1 MLKLNSSFKY
11 YSLLIAIVFSVN
23 TIAQVKKVNA
33 PAPVYPV
40 PTAKQLA
47 WHQMEMNAFIH
58 FTTNTFT
65 DKEWGYG
72 DESNSVFNPTNV
84 DANQWA
90 KTLKDAGF
98 KMIILTTKHHDGFCL
113 WPSKFTEHS
122 IKNSP
127 YKNGKGDIVK
137 ETSEAAKKSGLK
149 FGVYLS
155 PWDRNRADYGQAS
168 YVTYYR
174 NQLKELFTQYGK
186 VTEMWF
192 DGANGGDGFYGGANE
207 KRKIDGKT
215 FYQWPAT
222 LKLIRS
228 IQPNVVFFSDAG
240 PDIRWVGN
248 EQGKAGRTNWN
259 NISTDTLY
267 AGKSGIENLLNTGV
281 AEGKNWVPAEVDVSI
296 RPGWF
301 YHAKED
307 NLVKTPEKLFE
318 IYLSSVGRG
327 SNLLLNVPPDRT
339 GQFHANDVSSLQ
351 GFASILKKELGINLA
366 KKAII
371 KADSYRGKAISFSA
385 KNLTDGNKDSYW
397 TTNDDVKTAQLE
409 INLGSKQMVKYILL
423 QEYVRLGQ
431 RVKAFS
437 IDVWK
442 DGNWQTVA
450 TETTIG
456 YKRIV
461 KISPEQTDKIRVNI
475 LDSKA
480 CPVLSN
486 IEVY

>member
-1 MLKLNSSFKY
+1 MLKLNISIKNIALFFAL
-11 YSLLIAIVFSVN
+11 SLSADS
-23 TIAQVKKVNA
+23 IAQVKKTIA
-33 PAPVYPV
+33 PAPVYPI

-47 WHQMEMNAFIH
+47 WHEMEMNAFIH

-90 KTLKDAGF
+90 SNLKNAGF
-98 KMIILTTKHHDGFCL
+98 KMMILTTKHHDGFCL

-137 ETSEAAKKSGLK
+137 ETSEAAKKAGLK

-155 PWDRNRADYGQAS
+155 PWDRNRADYGKPS
-168 YVTYYR
+168 YVDYYR

-215 FYQWPAT
+215 FYQWPET

-248 EQGKAGRTNWN
+248 EQGTAGRTNWN
-259 NISTDTLY
+259 NITTDTLY
-267 AGKSGIENLLNTGV
+267 AGKGGIEELLNTGSV
-281 AEGKNWVPAEVDVSI
+281 EGKSWIPAEVDVSI

-318 IYLSSVGRG
+318 IYLTSVGRG

-339 GQFHANDVSSLQ
+339 GQFHTNDVKALQ
-351 GFASILKKELGINLA
+351 GFSALMKKELGKNLA
-366 KKAII
+366 VKAVV
-371 KADSYRGKAISFSA
+371 KADSYRAGFAPNA
-385 KNLTDGNKDSYW
+385 LTDGNKDTYW
-397 TTNDDVKTAQLE
+397 ATNDDVKTATLE
-409 INLGSKQMVKYILL
+409 INLGSQKTVKYVLL
-423 QEYVRLGQ
+423 QEYIKLGQ

-437 IDVWK
+437 IDIWK
-442 DGNWQTVA
+442 DGKWQTVA
-450 TETTIG
+450 NETTIG

-461 KISPEQTDKIRVNI
+461 KISPEKADKIRVSI
-475 LDSKA
+475 LDSRA

-486 IEVY
+486 VEVY